1 MLWFDKKV
9 CLALLRHAA
18 GVAGSILGGQ
28 MHLIF
33 FQSLSNHSH
42 FPPTS
47 QDGNLTL
54 LKECEKKKKIDAYF
68 CSRQKFAFLLQR
80 VTRKSNELA
89 LGDYFKRMT
98 ICQTL
103 VWSHLDSSNKPKT
116 TTIIGA
122 QYVAKWH
129 FGNNHDDIVV
139 PIHKTWGKELP
150 NIFKEYKMVYIHK
163 NMKIELT

>member
-1 MLWFDKKV
+1 MIFP
-9 CLALLRHAA
+9 RRA
-18 GVAGSILGGQ
+18 GIGPSGRPAVLGQ

-33 FQSLSNHSH
+33 FKSLSNHSH

-122 QYVAKWH
+122 QYVAEWH
-129 FGNNHDDIVV
+129 FGHNHDDT
-139 PIHKTWGKELP
+139 PWDMEKDYT
-150 NIFKEYKMVYIHK
+150 NIYKMENISK
-163 NMKIELT
+163 TLWESLT